1 MDALFGLTIQLIMSN
16 LRQFSLGVETPER
29 SEEKVA
35 DFQKTLLG
43 RQLRNMAVD
52 PG

>member
-1 MDALFGLTIQLIMSN
+1 MSN

-29 SEEKVA
+29 PEEKVA
-35 DFQKTLLG
+35 DFQKTLLR
-43 RQLRNMAVD
+43 RQFRNMAVD